1 MLLKSLLY
9 DLSEKKKINHQDVI
23 CPKNQCDNIL

>member
-9 DLSEKKKINHQDVI
+9 DLSEREINHQDVI
-23 CPKNQCDNIL
+23 CQKNQCDNIL